1 MLLCCHL
8 CSVSIKPFMLNV
20 TISLYDECSYAECRS
35 ASQGA
40 KACYLSVTVKKSFV
54 KWTQDTQEPMMFPL
68 SKLILSIAQDEHTKK
83 ETLTL
88 VKPLLEQVSR
98 SSLS

>member
-1 MLLCCHL
+1 MSWRLASGQGLLF
-8 CSVSIKPFMLNV
+8 V
-20 TISLYDECSYAECRS
+20 DDGE
-35 ASQGA
+35 
-40 KACYLSVTVKKSFV
+40 KSFLN
-54 KWTQDTQEPMMFPL
+54 WTQDTREPMMFPL